1 MTRSSIHIFSKNQ
14 SRAIRCASDVTKIQ
28 IKLLYQ
34 KYWND
39 VILEYLL
46 KYKAT
51 KEVVSAMDIFTTFP
65 TKEIIRKNNCKMRF
79 LYKLVL
85 KQDVDKKL
93 MVNVNYFSMLEFPYT
108 CDDNDMDNG
117 VSKSTV

>member
-34 KYWND
+34 KYWNY

-51 KEVVSAMDIFTTFP
+51 KEVVSAMDIFTTFSA
-65 TKEIIRKNNCKMRF
+65 KGIIRHNKCQMSF
-79 LYKLVL
+79 LDKFVL
-85 KQDVDKKL
+85 KQDIV
-93 MVNVNYFSMLEFPYT
+93 F
-108 CDDNDMDNG
+108 DDNCNDLFNI
-117 VSKSTV
+117 VLSIHLW

>member
-1 MTRSSIHIFSKNQ
+1 MNIIAAYSTQEGIRRNKCQIF
-14 SRAIRCASDVTKIQ
+14 
-28 IKLLYQ
+28 
-34 KYWND
+34 
-39 VILEYLL
+39 YLTNL
-46 KYKAT
+46 
-51 KEVVSAMDIFTTFP
+51 I
-65 TKEIIRKNNCKMRF
+65 
-79 LYKLVL
+79 L